1 MSILIKNGRPSWAL
15 SRRSALKGLGTLI
28 ALPLLDAMQVRAQA
42 AAPTTRFFAFYVP
55 NGMRMSAWTP
65 SSEGALNVNALPP
78 ILAPLAAAGVATD
91 VNVLS
96 GVDNFAAFAQGD
108 GPGDHARGTG
118 CFLTAN
124 HLRKTE
130 GADIDNGISVDQ
142 VIANAVR
149 GQTRFASL
157 ELGCEGGG
165 STGGC
170 DSGYS
175 CAYSRNISWSGP
187 ATPMPKEVNPR
198 NAFDRLFAGVDAT
211 ETAEARARRIRL
223 KQSVLDYAKDDANR
237 LKARLGTR
245 DRAKL
250 DEYLTGVRDI
260 EQRLDGPAGAEC
272 VPPTR
277 PDGVPGDT
285 TAYVRL
291 MLDIAATSF
300 ACDTT
305 RVATFMLGNGGSGR
319 SFPFL
324 GVNDAH
330 HEISHHQGDTAK
342 EEKLQIIDT
351 WEVEQLA
358 YFLARLKGI
367 EENGSNVLANSAV
380 FFSSEI
386 EDGNSHFHGNLPIL
400 VGGQGGGAWTS
411 GRHIAF
417 PDGTPIANLFLTFI
431 NACGAQATSFGD
443 DGTAP
448 LTL

>member
-1 MSILIKNGRPSWAL
+1 MVLIRSGRPSWAI
-15 SRRSALKGLGTLI
+15 SRRAALKGLGTLI
-28 ALPLLDAMQVRAQA
+28 ALPLLDVMQARAQGT
-42 AAPTTRFFAFYVP
+42 PTTPTRFFAFYIP
-55 NGMRMSAWTP
+55 NGIRMSAWTP
-65 SSEGALNVNALPP
+65 STEGALGASLPAILQP
-78 ILAPLAAAGVATD
+78 IADAGLTSD
-91 VNVLS
+91 INVLS
-96 GVDNFAAFAQGD
+96 GLDNFAAFAQGD

-130 GADIDNGISVDQ
+130 GADIENGISVDQ
-142 VIANAVR
+142 VIADAVR

-198 NAFDRLFAGVDAT
+198 GAFDRLFAGVDAT
-211 ETAEARARRIRL
+211 ESQEARERRVRL
-223 KQSVLDYAKDDANR
+223 KHSVLDYAKADADR
-237 LKARLGTR
+237 LKARLGAR
-245 DRAKL
+245 DKAKL
-250 DEYLTGVRDI
+250 DEYLTGIRDI
-260 EQRLDGPAGAEC
+260 EQRLDGPAGAVCE
-272 VPPTR
+272 PPAR

-285 TAYVRL
+285 EAYVRL
-291 MLDIAATSF
+291 MLDIVATSF

-330 HEISHHQGDTAK
+330 HEISHHQGDEAK
-342 EEKLQIIDT
+342 QDKLQIIDT
-351 WEVEQLA
+351 WEVSQLA
-358 YFLARLKGI
+358 YLLTRLKGI
-367 EENGSNVLANSAV
+367 EENGSTVLANTAV

-386 EDGNSHFHGNLPIL
+386 EDGNSHFHGNLPI
-400 VGGQGGGAWTS
+400 VVAGQGGGAWTT
-411 GRHIAF
+411 GRHIRFAS
-417 PDGTPIANLFLTFI
+417 GTPIANLFLTFI
-431 NACGAQATSFGD
+431 NACGATASTFGD

-448 LTL
+448 LSLG